1 MLLKFSKYALT
12 ILAVIIPTIGI
23 GADHF
28 DAHLHYN
35 TEHSKHLKPLDVLNI
50 LKKHNIKYAA
60 VTSRPPSLVTQLHQ
74 LAPDMIV
81 PILGIYQTHKDKS
94 NWPHDVAIIN
104 RLKIA
109 LRQKVWHGI
118 GELHITAKD
127 RHSSVFQRI
136 INLASKHQLP
146 LLLHA
151 DPAVIDTVY
160 QLAPNQPVIWAH
172 AGTFPYP
179 DLIADYLHR
188 YPQLHVD
195 LSVRDQR
202 IASNGIIKNDWYDLL
217 NQFPDRFMIGVDTY
231 STNRWKNLGATV
243 KTTQQW
249 LEDLSPELS
258 KKIKYKNAKRLY
270 KKP

>member
-1 MLLKFSKYALT
+1 MLLKFSKLSLTLLALIT
-12 ILAVIIPTIGI
+12 PTTGI
-23 GADHF
+23 GAEYF

-35 TEHSKHLKPLDVLNI
+35 AEHSKELKPLDVINI

-81 PILGIYQTHKDKS
+81 PILGVYQTHKDKS
-94 NWPHDVAIIN
+94 NWTQDVTIIH
-104 RLKIA
+104 RLKKA
-109 LRQKVWHGI
+109 LREKIWHGI

-127 RHSSVFQRI
+127 RHSPVFQQI
-136 INLASKHQLP
+136 INLASKHKLP

-160 QLAPNQPVIWAH
+160 QLAPYQPVIWAH

-179 DLIADYLHR
+179 DLVADYLHR

-202 IASNGIIKNDWYDLL
+202 IASNGVINNDWYDLF
-217 NQFPDRFMIGVDTY
+217 NQFPEHFMIGVDTY
-231 STNRWKNLGATV
+231 SSNRWKNLGPIVTS
-243 KTTQQW
+243 TQQW
-249 LEDLSPELS
+249 LEDLSAELS
-258 KKIKYKNAKRLY
+258 KNIKYKNAKRIY
-270 KKP
+270 KP